1 MEIKNLSK
9 KQRILLIAISLSIL
23 IFGLYSLSG
32 KEQSL
37 KLPIDDKGTLI
48 QNDND
53 DFSEE
58 EFQYVEITGQVASP
72 GVYQTTKRLMVIE
85 LIQLAGGLTDFADL
99 ETVHKDIS
107 LSSIVEDR
115 QKIYIPALP
124 EFKNGSPSSAGV
136 ISSENGAKININTAS
151 LEQLDALPDIGP
163 ATANKII
170 AARPYKTIED
180 LKNVEGIGDKTYN
193 NLISLITL

>member
-9 KQRILLIAISLSIL
+9 KQRILLIVISLPIL
-23 IFGLYSLSG
+23 IFGIYLLSG

-37 KLPIDDKGTLI
+37 KLPIDDIGTSI

-53 DFSEE
+53 DFLEE
-58 EFQYVEITGQVASP
+58 EFQYVEITGQVTSP
-72 GVYQTTKRLMVIE
+72 GVYQITKSLMVIE

-136 ISSENGAKININTAS
+136 IGSENGAKININTAT

-180 LKNVEGIGDKTYN
+180 LKNIEGIGDKTYN